1 MAKTKIDSIP
11 AAFQASV
18 KKRGSNPCVYYK
30 KDGTYISWS
39 WNEMDDMV
47 RKIGC
52 FLLKRG
58 IKKNEK
64 IGIFSENRWEW
75 WASDLATLSI
85 GATDVPIYATDSADE
100 ALFILK
106 DSDVRIC
113 FVSTADHLARV
124 LSVKKKLPKLQLIVT
139 FDKQDGKKKDVISL
153 ADALEEGA
161 AYKRQGDFDKRAK
174 EVKMSDLATIIYT
187 SGTTG
192 TPKGVMLS
200 HSNFVNNTLQSIDA
214 FSTNLNDDD
223 LFFSI
228 LPLSHALERTT
239 GFYVPLFFGIPV
251 AFVQDV
257 SKTLLEDLAVI
268 RPTVMV
274 SVPRIFEK
282 IHAAVLSK
290 LADASPIKKG
300 IFGWAM
306 KIAQKNIPYNCN
318 NKPRGPLFAKQY
330 DLADKMIFSKLRA
343 AVGFDN
349 LNFVISGGGPLSVS
363 DAEFFLGMGIKLCEG
378 YGLTE
383 TSPVTN
389 ANRSFFIKQGTVGPA
404 LKDTQIKISD
414 DGEILIKGPQVM
426 VGYYKDKAA
435 TKATFTKDG
444 FLKSGDKG
452 TIDQDGFL
460 AITGRIKDVIIT
472 AGGKNIAP
480 QVIEGRLKSSL
491 YIEQVALIGDRR
503 KYLSSLI
510 VPEFTE
516 LAKWAK
522 KNGVTASDRVA
533 LINNEKI
540 IALIDSEIK
549 TLMQSF
555 ARVEQI
561 RRFTLLPNDWTQDSG
576 ELTPSLKVKRHVIEE
591 KYVEQI
597 EAMYIDE

>member
-1 MAKTKIDSIP
+1 MAKTKIDSVP

-47 RKIGC
+47 RKMGC

-58 IKKNEK
+58 IKKNDK

-139 FDKQDGKKKDVISL
+139 FDKLDGKKKDVISL
-153 ADALEEGA
+153 AEALEEGA

-214 FSTNLNDDD
+214 FSTNLTEDD

-239 GFYVPLFFGIPV
+239 GYYVPVFSGISV

-257 SKTLLEDLAVI
+257 SKTLLEDLALI
-268 RPTVMV
+268 RPTDRK
-274 SVPRIFEK
+274 STR
-282 IHAAVLSK
+282 
-290 LADASPIKKG
+290 
-300 IFGWAM
+300 
-306 KIAQKNIPYNCN
+306 
-318 NKPRGPLFAKQY
+318 
-330 DLADKMIFSKLRA
+330 
-343 AVGFDN
+343 
-349 LNFVISGGGPLSVS
+349 LNFS
-363 DAEFFLGMGIKLCEG
+363 
-378 YGLTE
+378 
-383 TSPVTN
+383 
-389 ANRSFFIKQGTVGPA
+389 
-404 LKDTQIKISD
+404 
-414 DGEILIKGPQVM
+414 
-426 VGYYKDKAA
+426 
-435 TKATFTKDG
+435 
-444 FLKSGDKG
+444 
-452 TIDQDGFL
+452 
-460 AITGRIKDVIIT
+460 
-472 AGGKNIAP
+472 
-480 QVIEGRLKSSL
+480 
-491 YIEQVALIGDRR
+491 
-503 KYLSSLI
+503 
-510 VPEFTE
+510 
-516 LAKWAK
+516 
-522 KNGVTASDRVA
+522 
-533 LINNEKI
+533 
-540 IALIDSEIK
+540 
-549 TLMQSF
+549 
-555 ARVEQI
+555 
-561 RRFTLLPNDWTQDSG
+561 
-576 ELTPSLKVKRHVIEE
+576 H
-591 KYVEQI
+591 
-597 EAMYIDE
+597 